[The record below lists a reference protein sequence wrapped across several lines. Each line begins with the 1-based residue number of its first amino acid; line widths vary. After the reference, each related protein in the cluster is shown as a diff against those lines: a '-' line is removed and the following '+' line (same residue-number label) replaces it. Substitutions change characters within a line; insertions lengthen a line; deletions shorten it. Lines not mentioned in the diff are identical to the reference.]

1 MQVPICSAHWV
12 RTLRLGV
19 VWKVNR
25 LLKADPTPSGPITL
39 EKGPDLDGCF
49 LVRCGIY
56 PYPFSEM
63 EISSRADVKSATRNH
78 RFVLNG
84 HFAH

>member
-1 MQVPICSAHWV
+1 MQVPIRSAHWV

-39 EKGPDLDGCF
+39 EKGRIWTAAF
-49 LVRCGIY
+49 
-56 PYPFSEM
+56 
-63 EISSRADVKSATRNH
+63 
-78 RFVLNG
+78 
-84 HFAH
+84 